1 MRLPVRKI
9 LTIGF
14 LGAFHATL
22 EALGQSVALVDLAI
36 VFFLGNTVAAL
47 IPTPGGIGAVEIALS
62 TALTG
67 VGINPA
73 VALSA
78 AIIYRFI
85 TFWIR
90 IPMGYFAMK
99 YLERKGEL

>member
-1 MRLPVRKI
+1 V
-9 LTIGF
+9 
-14 LGAFHATL
+14 
-22 EALGQSVALVDLAI
+22 
-36 VFFLGNTVAAL
+36 VFFLGNTVGAL

-62 TALTG
+62 TALTAAG
-67 VGINPA
+67 VNPA

-78 AIIYRFI
+78 ALVYRFI

-90 IPMGYFAMK
+90 IPMGFFAMK